1 MTPRQTDNRRETG
14 KRIAKPVAPDDPSK
28 DFSQDAAA
36 NRKPRGGDGLSEP
49 VEETQAHTR
58 KSEGAGAAGRT
69 AAAKRRNSDGKS

>member
-36 NRKPRGGDGLSEP
+36 NRKPSGGNGLSEP

-58 KSEGAGAAGRT
+58 KSEGVDGAAD
-69 AAAKRRNSDGKS
+69 KRRNSDGKS

>member
-36 NRKPRGGDGLSEP
+36 NRKPRGGVGLPEP

-69 AAAKRRNSDGKS
+69 AADKRRNSDGKS